1 MKCCVL
7 SIGYELLQGRVVNT
21 NAAYIA
27 RRLTLLGH
35 AVKAIVSVGDN
46 FDDIFRAFDFCLKAL
61 DCELIIS
68 TGGLG
73 PTPDDITLEAVA
85 KYFGLPLEL
94 HPKAYEEIRRKYEAQ
109 GMSLT
114 EERIKM
120 AKLPRGAVPLENP
133 VGIAPGIMLKISFNN
148 RERTIIALPGVP
160 KEMEAIFSKH
170 IEPMLRGSKMLIEAE
185 FIVIPGIE
193 SSLAPLIK
201 HFSRTYPDIYIKSHP
216 EGHEIREPRVRIY
229 ISLYDENAERGLNT
243 CNNALKNLINEIL
256 TKLGSKVEI
265 VKPCSIT

>member
-27 RRLTLLGH
+27 RRLTLFGH
-35 AVKAIVSVGDN
+35 TVKAIVSVGDN
-46 FDDIFRAFDFCLKAL
+46 FDDIFKAFDFCLKVL

-73 PTPDDITLEAVA
+73 PTPDDITLEAIA
-85 KYFGLPLEL
+85 RYFGLPLEL
-94 HPKAYEEIRRKYEAQ
+94 HSKAYEEIRRKYESQ
-109 GMSLT
+109 GMPLT

-120 AKLPRGAVPLENP
+120 AKLPRGAIPLENP
-133 VGIAPGIMLKISFNN
+133 VGMAPGVLLKMNFNN
-148 RERTIIALPGVP
+148 RECTIIALPGVP
-160 KEMEAIFSKH
+160 KEMEAMFSKH
-170 IEPMLRGSKMLIEAE
+170 IEPMLRGSKRLVEAE
-185 FIVIPGIE
+185 LVVIPGIE

-201 HFSRTYPDIYIKSHP
+201 QFSRIYPNIYIKSHP

-229 ISLYDENAERGLNT
+229 ISLYDENAERGLDT
-243 CNNALKNLINEIL
+243 CNNALKNLISEIL
-256 TKLGSKVEI
+256 SKLGSKVEV